1 MFPWVFVLSSP
12 LLLINTVCGSIFPS
26 HVNTMD
32 KIEIL
37 TTGNAVDFG
46 DITGDS
52 GEVFHPDAVSN
63 GHGGL

>member
-1 MFPWVFVLSSP
+1 
-12 LLLINTVCGSIFPS
+12 
-26 HVNTMD
+26 MD

-52 GEVFHPDAVSN
+52 GEVFNTNTTSN